1 MNPDSTTAATGR
13 RYAGL
18 TPAERAEQ
26 RRAAILAAALEL
38 FGTNGYAN
46 SPVKQIC
53 REAGLTERYFYESF
67 ADREDCLAT
76 LYSGIAEGMRA
87 ATVAAVQDAAPDLE
101 AVTRAGLAAF
111 IGYLTDDPRRARVD
125 LIEVVGVSEAME
137 QRRHAVLGDFTDIIL
152 ATWAASRGKP
162 VTPHIRSMAVVLAG
176 GVNHLLVDWLMSGR
190 QQNPIELVDACATIF
205 SAVRER
211 LDAL

>member
-1 MNPDSTTAATGR
+1 MNRDSSTASTGR

-18 TPAERAEQ
+18 TPAERVRQ

-38 FGTNGYAN
+38 FGTTGYAS

-53 REAGLTERYFYESF
+53 RAAGLSERYFYESF
-67 ADREDCLAT
+67 ADREDCLAAVYAG
-76 LYSGIAEGMRA
+76 LAEDMRSAVLA
-87 ATVAAVQDAAPDLE
+87 AIQDAAPDLD
-101 AVTRAGLAAF
+101 AVTHAGLAAF

-137 QRRHAVLGDFTDIIL
+137 QRRHAVLAEFTDIIV
-152 ATWAASRGKP
+152 ATWAASRAEP
-162 VTPHIRSMAVVLAG
+162 VTPQIRSMAVVLAG
-176 GVNHLLVDWLMSGR
+176 GVNHLLVDWLMTGR
-190 QQNPIELVDACATIF
+190 QQTPSDLIEACASIF

-211 LDAL
+211 LDKS